1 MPAAH
6 DVTGEP
12 FPPTPSASIA
22 GRTMQESVYKQRVEP
37 RRLPADAPN
46 INRLADDG
54 INFMRR
60 YIEAACTPTGS
71 RT

>member
-1 MPAAH
+1 
-6 DVTGEP
+6 
-12 FPPTPSASIA
+12 
-22 GRTMQESVYKQRVEP
+22 MQESVYKQRVEP

>member
-1 MPAAH
+1 VGIPAILKVRAFG
-6 DVTGEP
+6 T
-12 FPPTPSASIA
+12 
-22 GRTMQESVYKQRVEP
+22 
-37 RRLPADAPN
+37 PN

-60 YIEAACTPTGS
+60 YIEPACTPTGS